1 MKATAERGFDG
12 FMSYFADDASDL
24 PNGGAIVTGKE
35 NIGTAL
41 AWGPH
46 VSLTWRPV
54 NAEMAA
60 FGEFGYT
67 FGNYVFRAKA
77 KKAIWLWVMENTPPC
92 GKSRRT
98 AAGKWPWTWGM
109 PARTAA
115 QSLNR
120 RGSTEI
126 RGLSMSSAI
135 SAANL
140 FF

>member
-12 FMSYFADDASDL
+12 FISYFADDASDL

-35 NIGTAL
+35 NIRTAL

-92 GKSRRT
+92 GRIKGQQLESGDGHGQRR
-98 AAGKWPWTWGM
+98 P
-109 PARTAA
+109 RTAA

-120 RGSTEI
+120 R
-126 RGLSMSSAI
+126 
-135 SAANL
+135 
-140 FF
+140 